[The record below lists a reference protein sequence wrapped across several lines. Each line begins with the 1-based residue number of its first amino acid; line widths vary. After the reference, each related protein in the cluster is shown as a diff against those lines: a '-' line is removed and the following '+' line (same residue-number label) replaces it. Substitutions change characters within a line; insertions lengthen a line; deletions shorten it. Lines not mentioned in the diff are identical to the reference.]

1 MKILKVKNGTSYLLK
16 RLGKRG
22 LTKTSNQ
29 KKFVP
34 FKYKKTIVVESS
46 ENFESM
52 KKDVQY
58 AGESF
63 IDIMKQADSKVQIK
77 VEFNNKQKMN
87 QLLNKYF

>member
-1 MKILKVKNGTSYLLK
+1 
-16 RLGKRG
+16 
-22 LTKTSNQ
+22 
-29 KKFVP
+29 
-34 FKYKKTIVVESS
+34 
-46 ENFESM
+46 M
-52 KKDVQY
+52 KKDVQS

>member
-1 MKILKVKNGTSYLLK
+1 MKILKLKNGRSYLLK
-16 RLGKRG
+16 MLGERG

-29 KKFVP
+29 KFVP

-52 KKDVQY
+52 KKDVQS

-63 IDIMKQADSKVQIK
+63 IDIVKQADSKVQIK